1 MKELLEWIGMQVTK
15 KGGKK
20 EEGQEGSKK
29 EMTSG
34 TLMMP
39 IDQPKEGGNSK
50 EDKIGIIITM
60 AGRSTKEIG
69 EIVSSMTMESTPD
82 PTKEGISRKIQM
94 TNIDWIKETI
104 FLTLFKF
111 LSIPNDRITGIE
123 ASINIAPPPL
133 VFLLEFF
140 L

>member
-94 TNIDWIKETI
+94 TNID
-104 FLTLFKF
+104 
-111 LSIPNDRITGIE
+111 
-123 ASINIAPPPL
+123 
-133 VFLLEFF
+133 
-140 L
+140 